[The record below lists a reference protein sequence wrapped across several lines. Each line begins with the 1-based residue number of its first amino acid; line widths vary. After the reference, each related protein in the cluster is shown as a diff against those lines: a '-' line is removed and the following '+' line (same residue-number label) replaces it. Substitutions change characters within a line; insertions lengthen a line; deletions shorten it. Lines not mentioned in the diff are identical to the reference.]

1 MNNIKKIIA
10 LLSAFI
16 LIFLSV
22 IPVFAEEKTYKQGD
36 IIEFGSYP
44 QSQVTDKSVIN
55 KLNKKQL
62 QWNKYSDN
70 IYDETADKTIYTVIY
85 SYCDTELNSEKYR
98 AIKYSPTVIKNHPEL
113 SSATIWFK
121 YEPVEWV
128 IIDPETGY
136 VLCNDILDIRYF
148 RYFDNWEGLL
158 DSSASQW
165 ETSDIR
171 TWLNDE
177 FYDVTF
183 SDNEKNSI
191 YDTKT
196 NTTTDKIVLFSLE
209 DVLNSDFGFNTFK
222 EDIFFYYYT
231 SETLHREYTQYS
243 SALNVR
249 SLATNRWLLRKTTGN
264 FTRPAVVYSKET
276 PEFALGVL
284 NPATGEMEPVT
295 GTFCKIDYF
304 DYVNAATSSGVV
316 PAMHINLE
324 TFNKTIQYGD
334 IDNNGKLSAAD
345 ARLTLRAAVGL
356 ETFSDE
362 LIKIAD
368 VNKNGRIESADAR
381 LILRAAVGLEDPS
394 TW

>member
-70 IYDETADKTIYTVIY
+70 IFDEKTEETIYTVIY

-113 SSATIWFK
+113 SSDTIWFK

-148 RYFDNWEGLL
+148 RYFENWEGLF

-222 EDIFFYYYT
+222 EEGFYYYYAN
-231 SETLHREYTQYS
+231 ETLHRDYTQYS
-243 SALNVR
+243 SALDVR
-249 SLATNRWLLRKTTGN
+249 SLATNRWLLRKTTGS
-264 FTRPAVVYSKET
+264 FIRPAVVYKKA
-276 PEFALGVL
+276 PADFGLGD
-284 NPATGEMEPVT
+284 TGKNEAFTELL
-295 GTFCKIDYF
+295 CKIDYF
-304 DYVNAATSSGVV
+304 DYVNAATASGVV